1 MIRRKL
7 QNGVQNLHHVLIVL
21 SVIMLKMIRARLLT
35 TIRKNILNNT
45 RNKTQYTDRL
55 HFLQRILSNIRE

>member
-7 QNGVQNLHHVLIVL
+7 QNGVQKLHHVLTVL

-35 TIRKNILNNT
+35 TNRKNILNNT